1 VLAGM
6 RLSSAALPP
15 ALYLITTMDGRRSP
29 VMTSAWCLRLAAVS
43 GFLVVALGAF
53 GAHSLKPLL
62 QTHQTLDIWEK
73 AVMYHALH
81 TLVLLGLAAQPG
93 IAMGM
98 VVSFLGG
105 MVLFSGS
112 LYLMALTNLRWLG
125 AITPLGGVSFLV
137 GWAWLFV
144 MAGSKPQG

>member
-1 VLAGM
+1 
-6 RLSSAALPP
+6 
-15 ALYLITTMDGRRSP
+15 
-29 VMTSAWCLRLAAVS
+29 VS

-62 QTHQTLDIWEK
+62 QTHQTLEIWEK

-81 TLVLLGLAAQPG
+81 SLVLLGLAAQPG

-98 VVSFLGG
+98 VVSFLCGI
-105 MVLFSGS
+105 VLFSGS
-112 LYLMALTNLRWLG
+112 LYLLALTNLRWLG

-144 MAGSKPQG
+144 MAGAKPQG